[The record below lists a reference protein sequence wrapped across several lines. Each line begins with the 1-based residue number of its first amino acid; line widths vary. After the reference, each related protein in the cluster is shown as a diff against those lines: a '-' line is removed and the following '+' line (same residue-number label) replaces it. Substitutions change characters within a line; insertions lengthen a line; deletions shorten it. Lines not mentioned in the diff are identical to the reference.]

1 MAGGFIA
8 FRCTNF
14 ENTAEREQFRLLCNI
29 LMEKYKNT
37 NDFCLLIANYN
48 IYDSEFDS
56 ILIKNDAIIAIEFKN
71 YGGKIIATENGEWT
85 SDGNIIKGGSRKTVY
100 QQARVNH
107 AALRNGLRELGIN
120 AEWIKNIPSLVVFNQ
135 DVELDNQLSSRVKT
149 WLHITDNK
157 HFLEK
162 VEDITSKS
170 TDISNTDIID
180 IAIKMNLSNFI
191 DHSLSHYQIED
202 SSTETKLEEDL
213 TSTADIAQILSNYD
227 RRTPNHIFNLR
238 ENQIFVFGTDT
249 KGSQKYGAAGIAA
262 KKFGAQV
269 GVVEGPTGNCYAL
282 PTRGFTISD
291 LSKAVERLL
300 HYIDNNPNHIYLITP
315 VGCGHAG
322 FDAEQVAIL
331 FKKLITY
338 ENVMLPELFLKVYE
352 SETSNTS
359 NAEDTK
365 PLLVTN
371 NEAESEITDN
381 NSRIVSYFEKYHIP
395 YDLSKGYELRDKD
408 GNVIAKAEFGIEIE
422 KIVLCPYNIQSEA
435 TFRNYGYRIIEP
447 EEFIKSHNI

>member
-14 ENTAEREQFRLLCNI
+14 ENTAEREQFRLLCNT
-29 LMEKYKNT
+29 LKEKYKNT
-37 NDFCLLIANYN
+37 DDFCLLIANYN

-120 AEWIKNIPSLVVFNQ
+120 AEWIKNVPSLIVFNQ
-135 DVELDNQLSSRVKT
+135 DIEVDNQLSSKVRS

-170 TDISNTDIID
+170 TDLSNADIID

-202 SSTETKLEEDL
+202 NNSDNNSVDEVSSEVEMIQT
-213 TSTADIAQILSNYD
+213 LSNYD
-227 RRTPNHIFNLR
+227 RRTPNHIFSLR
-238 ENQIFVFGTDT
+238 PNQIFVFGTDT

-269 GVVEGPTGNCYAL
+269 GVVEGPTGYCYAI
-282 PTRGFTISD
+282 PTRGFSFSD

-300 HYIDNNPNHIYLITP
+300 LYIDNNPNHIYLITP

-322 FDAEQVAIL
+322 FDANQVAIL

-352 SETSNTS
+352 SEIINTPK
-359 NAEDTK
+359 AEDSN
-365 PLLVTN
+365 PLIVKN
-371 NEAESEITDN
+371 DESNIADIH
-381 NSRIVSYFEKYHIP
+381 SKLVSYFDKNHIP
-395 YDLSKGYELRDKD
+395 YDLKLGYILSDRDN
-408 GNVIAKAEFGIEIE
+408 NVIAKAEFGIEHE
-422 KIVLCPYNIQSEA
+422 KIVIRPYNSQSEA
-435 TFRNYGYRIIEP
+435 AFRNHGYRVIEA
-447 EEFIKSHNI
+447 EEFIKSHNV

>member
-14 ENTAEREQFRLLCNI
+14 ENTAEREQFRLLCNT
-29 LMEKYKNT
+29 LREKYKKT
-37 NDFCLLIANYN
+37 DDFCLLIANYN
-48 IYDSEFDS
+48 IYDSEFDA

-71 YGGKIIATENGEWT
+71 YGGKVIATDNGEWT

-120 AEWIKNIPSLVVFNQ
+120 AEWIKNVPSLIVFNQ
-135 DVELDNQLSSRVKT
+135 DIEIDNQLSSKVRS

-170 TDISNTDIID
+170 TDLSNTDIID

-202 SSTETKLEEDL
+202 NNYDNNSVDEVSSEVEMIQT
-213 TSTADIAQILSNYD
+213 LSNYD
-227 RRTPNHIFNLR
+227 RRTPNHIFSLR
-238 ENQIFVFGTDT
+238 PNQIFVFGTDT

-282 PTRGFTISD
+282 PTRGFTFSD

-300 HYIDNNPNHIYLITP
+300 QYIDNNPNHIYLITP

-322 FDAEQVAIL
+322 FDANQVAIL

-352 SETSNTS
+352 SEIANNP
-359 NAEDTK
+359 NAEDSN
-365 PLLVTN
+365 PLLVKN
-371 NEAESEITDN
+371 DELNITDIH
-381 NSRIVSYFEKYHIP
+381 SKLISYFENKHIP
-395 YDLSKGYELRDKD
+395 YDLEFGYILSDKD
-408 GNVIAKAEFGIEIE
+408 NNIIAKAEFGIEHE
-422 KIVLCPYNIQSEA
+422 KIVIRPYNSQSEA
-435 TFRNYGYRIIEP
+435 AFKNHGYRIIDP
-447 EEFIKSHNI
+447 EEFIKSHNV